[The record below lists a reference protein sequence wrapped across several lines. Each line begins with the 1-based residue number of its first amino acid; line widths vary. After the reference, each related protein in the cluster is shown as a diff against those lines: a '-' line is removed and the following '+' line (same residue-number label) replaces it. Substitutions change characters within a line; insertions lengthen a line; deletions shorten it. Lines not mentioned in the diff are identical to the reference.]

1 MNPSLTIHDHDR
13 DPRAPAP
20 GPAAPT
26 ILESPA
32 AAARAS
38 ISASAVTILE
48 SARTPTGFPRPLTA
62 HAPNAATTTAE
73 LVLTPGATFREWKLT
88 RPIQAASAEADLWI
102 LAHQQTGEPAVLKL
116 FRYGISPKTE
126 IQEAVRRLKFSSV
139 VTVFA
144 TGEVEGRHFE
154 IQEYIPGGSLAQL
167 FPAGPAPADALQTV
181 LAELVDSL
189 ADVHAAD
196 IIHRDLKPANI
207 LIRSRDPLD
216 LVLADF
222 GISSLSDL
230 SLHLSNANRT
240 AAYAAPE
247 AMTGVVARASDWWS
261 VGVILFELLTGRH
274 PFAGLDERTVNFVLV
289 TRGIEVPATLPPDWS
304 LLIRGLLTRDHQKR
318 WGLAQVRAWLAG
330 ERDLAVYYGL
340 EAGVEV
346 TPPREPYKFAG
357 REFRDPASL
366 AIALVDHW
374 DDAVRRLTRGSLTD
388 WARQSLRDTNLTAR
402 LEAITA
408 DPQLDSDQQL
418 AAALLALD
426 PALPLVLRGTVI
438 TPEWLGANATVQH
451 APVIPPPSPGP
462 APAAPAGGPDFDI
475 ELLRRVIAVARTEKQ
490 TSPTHLERRLG
501 LAPERAEKILDE
513 LARRHLVTPR
523 GKVLARDVLIGP
535 DEGLSVA
542 VGVLESSL
550 PRWLEEL
557 RGDHWLTQ
565 AAARHRDTWAFFY
578 STKLPVNRNLADQ
591 LILSPHEGAV
601 WPLVGERRRQFAR
614 SRHAGLHA
622 LLTASEPI
630 TWPGAVAL
638 VAADPAEFQT
648 HDQVMLADAHA
659 WLERLQI
666 RYDRALAERLMLAR
680 DWNALLDDWR
690 ARRERFVSATPSA
703 LAAILKKDEPEYLEA
718 IALVTAEPGHFESAR
733 QQWLAE
739 AARWS
744 IRLARVRREL
754 LEPPPPWATVNL
766 PGLSATQARGAARLR
781 DVRAEFDAFMA
792 GAHALFH
799 RAEPNAED
807 LADAHT
813 ADRRESEL
821 LVAMLKL
828 EEDFTAAFTRTRR
841 RTQLLLALLLLLATA
856 ATLLAWQTFAH

>member
-1 MNPSLTIHDHDR
+1 MNPSPTIH

-26 ILESPA
+26 ILESPDPAARA
-32 AAARAS
+32 AAAA
-38 ISASAVTILE
+38 AAVTILE
-48 SARTPTGFPRPLTA
+48 GPRSPTGFPRPLTA
-62 HAPNAATTTAE
+62 RAPSAAASTAE
-73 LVLTPGATFREWKLT
+73 LVLTPGATFRDWKLT

-102 LAHQQTGEPAVLKL
+102 LEHQQTAEPAVLKL
-116 FRYGISPKTE
+116 FRYGISPKAE

-139 VTVFA
+139 VTVFT

-154 IQEYIPGGSLAQL
+154 IQEFIPGGSLAQF
-167 FPAGPAPADALQTV
+167 FPAGPAPAAALQTV

-289 TRGIEVPATLPPDWS
+289 TRGIAVPASLPPDWS
-304 LLIRGLLTRDHQKR
+304 LLLRGLLTRDHQKR

-330 ERDLAVYYGL
+330 ERDLTVYYGL
-340 EAGVEV
+340 EAGVEI

-357 REFRDPASL
+357 REFRDPPALSL
-366 AIALVDHW
+366 ALVDHW

-388 WARQSLRDTNLTAR
+388 WARQSLRDTTLTAR

-408 DPQLDSDQQL
+408 DTQLDSDQQL

-451 APVIPPPSPGP
+451 APVIPPPSPGSV
-462 APAAPAGGPDFDI
+462 APAVAGGADFDI

-513 LARRHLVTPR
+513 LARRHLVSPR

-557 RGDHWLTQ
+557 RGDPWLTQ
-565 AAARHRDTWAFFY
+565 AAARHRDIWAFFY
-578 STKLPVNRNLADQ
+578 SAQLPVNRNLADQ

-614 SRHAGLHA
+614 ARHAGLHA
-622 LLTASEPI
+622 LLTRSTPLA
-630 TWPGAVAL
+630 WPEAVAL

-648 HDQVMLADAHA
+648 HDQVLLADAHA
-659 WLERLQI
+659 WLERLAI
-666 RYDRALAERLMLAR
+666 RYDRAHAERLMLAR

-690 ARRERFVSATPSA
+690 ARRERFVAATPPA

-718 IALVTAEPGHFESAR
+718 IALVTADPGHFESAR

-739 AARWS
+739 AARWA

-754 LEPPPPWATVNL
+754 LEPPPPWCTLNL
-766 PGLSATQARGAARLR
+766 PGLSAARDRGTARLR

-799 RAEPNAED
+799 RAEPNAD
-807 LADAHT
+807 DMAAAHT

-828 EEDFTAAFTRTRR
+828 EEDFPAAFTRTRR

-856 ATLLAWQTFAH
+856 ALIAWQTFAN

>member
-1 MNPSLTIHDHDR
+1 MNPSPTIRDH

-26 ILESPA
+26 ILESPDP
-32 AAARAS
+32 AARAS
-38 ISASAVTILE
+38 ASASAVTILE
-48 SARTPTGFPRPLTA
+48 GPRTPTGFPRPLTA
-62 HAPNAATTTAE
+62 RAQAAAATTSAE

-102 LAHQQTGEPAVLKL
+102 LAHHQTGEPAVLKL

-144 TGEVEGRHFE
+144 TGEVEGRQFE
-154 IQEYIPGGSLAQL
+154 IQEFIPGGSLAQF
-167 FPAGPAPADALQTV
+167 FPAGPAPADALHTV

-289 TRGIEVPATLPPDWS
+289 TRGIEVPASLPDDWA

-388 WARQSLRDTNLTAR
+388 WARQSLRDTTLAAR

-408 DPQLDSDQQL
+408 DTLLDSDQQL

-462 APAAPAGGPDFDI
+462 APAAAGGADFDI

-501 LAPERAEKILDE
+501 IAPERAERILDE
-513 LARRHLVTPR
+513 LARRHLVSPR

-578 STKLPVNRNLADQ
+578 SAQLPVNRNLADQ
-591 LILSPHEGAV
+591 LILSPHDGAV

-614 SRHAGLHA
+614 SRHPGLHA
-622 LLTASEPI
+622 LLTGSETL

-638 VAADPAEFQT
+638 VAAEPADFQT

-659 WLERLQI
+659 WLERLPI

-690 ARRERFVSATPSA
+690 ARRERFVAATPPA
-703 LAAILKKDEPEYLEA
+703 IAAILKKDEPEYLEA
-718 IALVTAEPGHFESAR
+718 IALVTADAGHFESAR

-754 LEPPPPWATVNL
+754 LEPPPPWFTAKL
-766 PGLSATQARGAARLR
+766 PALSAAHARGTARIR
-781 DVRAEFDAFMA
+781 AVRAEFDAFMA

-799 RAEPNAED
+799 RVEPT
-807 LADAHT
+807 ADDMAAAHT
-813 ADRRESEL
+813 ADCRESEL

-828 EEDFTAAFTRTRR
+828 EEDLTTAFTRTRR
-841 RTQLLLALLLLLATA
+841 RTLLLLGALLLIAGTA
-856 ATLLAWQTFAH
+856 VVAWHISTS